1 MNVDALVTAHHAQ
14 WERLDVLSKRRR
26 LSAAEADELLDLY
39 ERVSTHLSQV
49 RSTAPD
55 PALVR
60 HLSMLLTRAR
70 LSLAGRHASTW
81 SGLLSFFTRTFPAAL
96 YELRRWWVS
105 TLVASVVLTA
115 LVTAW
120 TLAHPELYTSQ
131 LSAEQIRA
139 YVDTDFAGYYS
150 EFAHHEFA
158 TQVWVNNAWVA
169 AQCIAFG
176 ALGLPVLFV
185 LWQNVVSLGVVA
197 ALMISHDR
205 TSLFFGLIL
214 PHGLLELTAV
224 FVAGG
229 AGLRLFWSW
238 VDPGAAVAV
247 GVVRARAGRTVVGR
261 RARTRGRAAAS
272 AASSR
277 ASSRRP
283 ACPPGRGSPS
293 ASPPGVAFLVYVFV
307 VGRRAHRARRSPG
320 DVAPPARDRRRRLP
334 VAGVAPQSRP
344 ARLSVR

>member
-1 MNVDALVTAHHAQ
+1 MNVDALVTAHHEQ
-14 WERLDVLSKRRR
+14 WARLDALSKRRR
-26 LSAAEADELLDLY
+26 LSGAEADELLDLY

-81 SGLLSFFTRTFPAAL
+81 SGLLTFFRSTFPAGL
-96 YELRRWWVS
+96 YDLRRWWVS
-105 TLVASVVLTA
+105 TLVASVVLMA
-115 LVTAW
+115 LVTVW

-139 YVDTDFAGYYS
+139 YVDTDFAGYYT

-158 TQVWVNNAWVA
+158 TEVWVNNAWVA

-176 ALGLPVLFV
+176 ALGLPVLYV
-185 LWQNVVSLGVVA
+185 LWQNVVNVGIVA
-197 ALMISHDR
+197 ALMVSHDR
-205 TSLFFGLIL
+205 ASLFFGLIL

-238 VDPGAAVAV
+238 VDPGPLS
-247 GVVRARAGRTVVGR
+247 RSESFARTGRKVVGIALGLVVVLLVSGVIEGFVTPSGLPTA
-261 RARTRGRAAAS
+261 ARIAIGLVAW
-272 AASSR
+272 
-277 ASSRRP
+277 
-283 ACPPGRGSPS
+283 G
-293 ASPPGVAFLVYVFV
+293 AFLVYVFV
-307 VGRRAHRARRSPG
+307 VGRRAHRAGATG
-320 DVAPPARDRRRRLP
+320 DVAAHVAGDAAP
-334 VAGVAPQSRP
+334 VAG
-344 ARLSVR
+344 

>member
-1 MNVDALVTAHHAQ
+1 M
-14 WERLDVLSKRRR
+14 
-26 LSAAEADELLDLY
+26 
-39 ERVSTHLSQV
+39 STHLSQV

-81 SGLLSFFTRTFPAAL
+81 SGLLTFFRSTFPAGL
-96 YELRRWWVS
+96 YDLRRWWVS
-105 TLVASVVLTA
+105 TLVGSVVLMA

-158 TQVWVNNAWVA
+158 TEVWVNNAWVA

-176 ALGLPVLFV
+176 ALGLPAIYV
-185 LWQNVVSLGVVA
+185 LWQNVVGVGIVA
-197 ALMISHDR
+197 ALMVSHDR
-205 TSLFFGLIL
+205 ASLFFGLIL

-238 VDPGAAVAV
+238 VDPGPLSRSASF
-247 GVVRARAGRTVVGR
+247 ARTGRQVVGIALGLVVVLLVSGVIEGFVTPSGLPTA
-261 RARTRGRAAAS
+261 ARIAIGLVAW
-272 AASSR
+272 
-277 ASSRRP
+277 
-283 ACPPGRGSPS
+283 G
-293 ASPPGVAFLVYVFV
+293 AFLVYVFV
-307 VGRRAHRARRSPG
+307 VGRRAHLAGATG
-320 DVAPPARDRRRRLP
+320 DVADHAAGDAAP
-334 VAGVAPQSRP
+334 VAG
-344 ARLSVR
+344 

>member
-81 SGLLSFFTRTFPAAL
+81 SCLLSFFTRTFPAAL

-197 ALMISHDR
+197 ALMMSHDR

-238 VDPGAAVAV
+238 VDPGPLSRSASF
-247 GVVRARAGRTVVGR
+247 ARTGRTVVGVALGLVAVLLVSGLIEGFVTPSGLPTA
-261 RARTRGRAAAS
+261 ARIAIGLTAWS
-272 AASSR
+272 
-277 ASSRRP
+277 
-283 ACPPGRGSPS
+283 
-293 ASPPGVAFLVYVFV
+293 AFLVYVFV
-307 VGRRAHRARRSPG
+307 VGRRAHRGGATG
-320 DVAPPARDRRRRLP
+320 DVAPNAAGDAVP
-334 VAGVAPQSRP
+334 VAG
-344 ARLSVR
+344 

>member
-1 MNVDALVTAHHAQ
+1 MNLDALVTAHHEQ

-26 LSAAEADELLDLY
+26 LSGAEADELLDLY

-49 RSTAPD
+49 RSMAPD
-55 PALVR
+55 PTLVR
-60 HLSMLLTRAR
+60 HLSTLLTRAR

-81 SGLLSFFTRTFPAAL
+81 SGLLIFFTRTFPAGV
-96 YELRRWWVS
+96 YDLRRWWGA
-105 TLVASVVLTA
+105 TLVVSVVVTA
-115 LVTAW
+115 LVAAW
-120 TLAHPELYTSQ
+120 TLAHPALYTSQ

-176 ALGLPVLFV
+176 ALGLPVLVV
-185 LWQNVVSLGVVA
+185 LWQNVVSLGIVA

-238 VDPGAAVAV
+238 VDPGPLSRSASF
-247 GVVRARAGRTVVGR
+247 ARTGRTVVGVALGLVAVLLVSGVIEGFVTPSGLPTA
-261 RARTRGRAAAS
+261 ARIAIGLVAW
-272 AASSR
+272 
-277 ASSRRP
+277 
-283 ACPPGRGSPS
+283 C
-293 ASPPGVAFLVYVFV
+293 AFLVYVFV
-307 VGRRAHRARRSPG
+307 VGRRSHRDGATG
-320 DVAPPARDRRRRLP
+320 DVSGQAAGDAAP
-334 VAGVAPQSRP
+334 VAG
-344 ARLSVR
+344 

>member
-1 MNVDALVTAHHAQ
+1 MNVDALVTAHHEQ
-14 WERLDVLSKRRR
+14 WARLDALSKRRR
-26 LSAAEADELLDLY
+26 LSGAEADELLDLY

-81 SGLLSFFTRTFPAAL
+81 SGLLTFFRSTFPAGL
-96 YELRRWWVS
+96 YDLRHWWVS
-105 TLVASVVLTA
+105 TLVASVVLMA
-115 LVTAW
+115 LVTVW

-139 YVDTDFAGYYS
+139 YVDTDFAGYYT

-158 TQVWVNNAWVA
+158 TEVWVNNAWVA

-176 ALGLPVLFV
+176 ALGLPVLYV
-185 LWQNVVSLGVVA
+185 LWQNVVNVGIVA
-197 ALMISHDR
+197 ALMVSHDR
-205 TSLFFGLIL
+205 ASLFFGLIL

-238 VDPGAAVAV
+238 VDPGPLS
-247 GVVRARAGRTVVGR
+247 RSESFARTGRKVVGIALGLVVVLLVSGVIEGFVTPSGLPTA
-261 RARTRGRAAAS
+261 ARIAIGLVAW
-272 AASSR
+272 
-277 ASSRRP
+277 
-283 ACPPGRGSPS
+283 G
-293 ASPPGVAFLVYVFV
+293 AFLVYVFV
-307 VGRRAHRARRSPG
+307 VGRRAHRAGATG
-320 DVAPPARDRRRRLP
+320 DVADHVAGDAAP
-334 VAGVAPQSRP
+334 VAG
-344 ARLSVR
+344 

>member
-1 MNVDALVTAHHAQ
+1 VNVDALVTAHHEQ
-14 WERLDVLSKRRR
+14 WARLDALSKRRR
-26 LSAAEADELLDLY
+26 LSGAEADELLDLY

-81 SGLLSFFTRTFPAAL
+81 SGLLTFFRSTFPAGL
-96 YELRRWWVS
+96 YDLRRWWVS
-105 TLVASVVLTA
+105 TLVASVVLMA
-115 LVTAW
+115 LVTVW

-139 YVDTDFAGYYS
+139 YVDTDFAGYYT

-158 TQVWVNNAWVA
+158 TEVWVNNAWVA

-176 ALGLPVLFV
+176 ALGLPVLYV
-185 LWQNVVSLGVVA
+185 LWQNVVNVGIVA
-197 ALMISHDR
+197 ALMVSHDR
-205 TSLFFGLIL
+205 ASLFFGLIL

-238 VDPGAAVAV
+238 VDPGPLS
-247 GVVRARAGRTVVGR
+247 RSESFARTGRKVVGIALGLVVVLLVSGVIEGFVTPSGLPTA
-261 RARTRGRAAAS
+261 ARIAIGLVAW
-272 AASSR
+272 
-277 ASSRRP
+277 
-283 ACPPGRGSPS
+283 G
-293 ASPPGVAFLVYVFV
+293 AFLVYVFV
-307 VGRRAHRARRSPG
+307 VGRRAHRAGATG
-320 DVAPPARDRRRRLP
+320 DVADHVAGDAAP
-334 VAGVAPQSRP
+334 VAG
-344 ARLSVR
+344 

>member
-1 MNVDALVTAHHAQ
+1 MNVDALVTAHHEQ
-14 WERLDVLSKRRR
+14 WQRLDALSRRRR
-26 LSAAEADELLDLY
+26 LTAAEADELLELY
-39 ERVSTHLSQV
+39 ERVSTHLSQL

-55 PALVR
+55 PVLVR
-60 HLSMLLTRAR
+60 HLSLLLTRAR

-96 YELRRWWVS
+96 YGLRRWWVS
-105 TLVASVVLTA
+105 TLVASVVLAA
-115 LVTAW
+115 LVAAW
-120 TLAHPELYTSQ
+120 TFAHPELYTSQ

-150 EFAHHEFA
+150 EFAHYEFA

-176 ALGLPVLFV
+176 ALGLPVLLL
-185 LWQNVVSLGVVA
+185 LWQNVVNLGVVA

-205 TSLFFGLIL
+205 ASLFFGLIL

-238 VDPGAAVAV
+238 VEPGPLSRSASF
-247 GVVRARAGRTVVGR
+247 ARTGRTVVAVALGLVVVLLVSGLIEGFVTPSGLPTA
-261 RARTRGRAAAS
+261 ARIAIGLTAWT
-272 AASSR
+272 
-277 ASSRRP
+277 
-283 ACPPGRGSPS
+283 
-293 ASPPGVAFLVYVFV
+293 AFLLYVFV
-307 VGRRAHRARRSPG
+307 VGRRAHRLGATG
-320 DVAPPARDRRRRLP
+320 DVAAFTAGDAAL
-334 VAGVAPQSRP
+334 VAG
-344 ARLSVR
+344 